1 MAQTVPKVEIFSNQ
15 QVQEVSE
22 VEIFSNQDLFQ
33 FSKWLL
39 IAINAC
45 FFADI
50 DIFADGVFYYICRKC
65 HFLVGTGYVFEG
77 EVGEAILVACA
88 HIEEVV
94 AVHADVLHRDVVALA
109 QRHVLSVARLEEL
122 SPWTNGK
129 ETSCGSADIVD
140 CDILVMLR
148 CVGTQF
154 EP

>member
-1 MAQTVPKVEIFSNQ
+1 M
-15 QVQEVSE
+15 
-22 VEIFSNQDLFQ
+22 FSNQDLLQ

-109 QRHVLSVARLEEL
+109 
-122 SPWTNGK
+122 
-129 ETSCGSADIVD
+129 
-140 CDILVMLR
+140 
-148 CVGTQF
+148 
-154 EP
+154 

>member
-1 MAQTVPKVEIFSNQ
+1 MP
-15 QVQEVSE
+15 
-22 VEIFSNQDLFQ
+22 
-33 FSKWLL
+33 
-39 IAINAC
+39 IAIIPRALPWAKSFCPFRACQPYRSC

-129 ETSCGSADIVD
+129 ETSSGSADIVD